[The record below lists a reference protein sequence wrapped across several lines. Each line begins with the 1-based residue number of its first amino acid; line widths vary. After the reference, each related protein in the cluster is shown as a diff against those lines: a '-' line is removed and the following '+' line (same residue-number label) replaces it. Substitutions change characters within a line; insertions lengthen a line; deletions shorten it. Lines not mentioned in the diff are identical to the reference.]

1 MSTSSEGSAKT
12 MKYNKKQIMKTA
24 WIIRR
29 DANVDMSTA
38 LRAAWALEKTMIAAE
53 TEGKE
58 SGWNYRVSVRDWVKY
73 GKNRTYVTTRIYTNA
88 WSLKREIEFGYIDN
102 LTGEYHAA

>member
-1 MSTSSEGSAKT
+1 

-88 WSLKREIEFGYIDN
+88 RQLKREIEIGNNNN
-102 LTGEYHAA
+102 LTGKHHAA

>member
-1 MSTSSEGSAKT
+1 

-24 WIIRR
+24 WSIRR
-29 DANVDMSTA
+29 DANVDMGTA

-58 SGWNYRVSVRDWVKY
+58 SGWNYRVSVRDWAKY